1 MTTRTK
7 KVKSSGRYG
16 VRYGARLRK
25 RIREIDSTAKVAHRC
40 PRCRIFAVR
49 KVSVGI
55 WHCRKCSYEFTG
67 GAWTPL
73 TNAGKRGIGLVRQI
87 QERRFED

>member
-25 RIREIDSTAKVAHRC
+25 RIREIDATSKTKHRC
-40 PRCRIFAVR
+40 PRCRIVAV
-49 KVSVGI
+49 KKISVGI
-55 WHCRKCSYEFTG
+55 WKCRKCDYQFTG
-67 GAWTPL
+67 GAWGPL
-73 TNAGKRGIGLVRQI
+73 TNSGKRAAGSAKQI